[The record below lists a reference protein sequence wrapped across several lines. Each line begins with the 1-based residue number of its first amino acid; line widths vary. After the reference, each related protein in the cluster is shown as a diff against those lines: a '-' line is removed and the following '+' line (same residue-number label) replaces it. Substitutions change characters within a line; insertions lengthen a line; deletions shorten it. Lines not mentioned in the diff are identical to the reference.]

1 VLSQLRCPPAA
12 IPVPR
17 ERAFLCVAQDFP
29 RKALLLLLSEWL
41 EFKRRPEAADWSLI
55 LKTGPA
61 NHTMPCVDFVIRF
74 WRHVQ
79 ALKRQLGVRQ
89 AGVYLWLGD
98 LAPSDYESLLAST
111 FGHIAGGL
119 GEGFCG
125 PVAVALKL
133 GKPVVVPRHT
143 AFADYVP
150 ADYPYRYAT
159 RPAVV
164 RFLDD
169 PVHVYDPVSRW
180 EIPELFA
187 IADALSRVV
196 LDSPEHRRE
205 AGRRARATVRAWCD
219 PKHVRRLVEEELARL
234 AAEETRNGL
243 AAPHVSI

>member
-1 VLSQLRCPPAA
+1 
-12 IPVPR
+12 
-17 ERAFLCVAQDFP
+17 
-29 RKALLLLLSEWL
+29 
-41 EFKRRPEAADWSLI
+41 
-55 LKTGPA
+55 
-61 NHTMPCVDFVIRF
+61 MPCIDVVIRF

-79 ALKRQLGVRQ
+79 ALKLQLGLRR
-89 AGVYLWLGD
+89 AGVYLWTGD
-98 LAPSDYESLLAST
+98 LAPSDYECLLAST

-125 PVAVALKL
+125 PVAAALKL

-150 ADYPYRYAT
+150 ADYPYTYTT

-164 RFLDD
+164 RFIDD

-180 EIPELFA
+180 EIPEPFA

-205 AGRRARATVRAWCD
+205 VSRRTRATVQAWCD
-219 PKHVRRLVEEELARL
+219 PTHVTHLLEAELARL
-234 AAEETRNGL
+234 AAEEPQNAL
-243 AAPHVSI
+243 SAPHVSV